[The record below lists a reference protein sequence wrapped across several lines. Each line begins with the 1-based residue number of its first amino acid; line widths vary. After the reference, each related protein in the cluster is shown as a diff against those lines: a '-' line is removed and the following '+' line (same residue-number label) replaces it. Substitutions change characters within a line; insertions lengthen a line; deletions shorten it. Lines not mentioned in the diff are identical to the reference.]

1 MRLDLFLK
9 SSRLC
14 ARRTVA
20 QKMCEAG
27 LISVNEKP
35 AKSSTAVKPGDNL
48 TIRRGDRITG
58 VRILSL
64 PAARQTS
71 RGDAGKLYEILSE
84 ETATEDR

>member
-14 ARRTVA
+14 ARRTLA
-20 QKMCEAG
+20 QKLCEMG
-27 LISVNEKP
+27 LISVNNKT

-48 TIRRGDRITG
+48 KIRRGDRITA
-58 VRILSL
+58 VRVVSL

-71 RGDAGKLYEILSE
+71 RSEAGTLYEVLEDEKLE
-84 ETATEDR
+84 E

>member
-14 ARRTVA
+14 ARRTLA
-20 QKMCEAG
+20 QKLCEAG
-27 LISVNEKP
+27 LISVNEKT
-35 AKSSTAVKPGDNL
+35 AKSSTAVKPGDKL
-48 TIRRGDRITG
+48 KIRRGDRITA

-71 RGDAGKLYEILSE
+71 RSEAGALYEIVS
-84 ETATEDR
+84 EDRLEE